1 MPTITDLATTSAVNK
16 KTDITNLATKAALDT
31 KATEMKI
38 KQLVPQ
44 VLLLLMSSIEK
55 EQRKKLQT
63 FDLCYFIG
71 KNYLRM
77 IDWEIIQYFNR
88 FLRFSQ

>member
-1 MPTITDLATTSAVNK
+1 MPTITDLATTSAVN

-44 VLLLLMSSIEK
+44 VLLLLMSSI
-55 EQRKKLQT
+55 
-63 FDLCYFIG
+63 D
-71 KNYLRM
+71 
-77 IDWEIIQYFNR
+77 
-88 FLRFSQ
+88 